1 MRDPRHPFFL
11 LNVLFVSK
19 DLDLPVDY
27 TVFSTNTVIFL
38 TVYMGVI
45 YLN

>member
-1 MRDPRHPFFL
+1 MRDLKHPFFL
-11 LNVLFVSK
+11 RSVLFVSK
-19 DLDLPVDY
+19 DLDIPVDY

-38 TVYMGVI
+38 TVYMGLI